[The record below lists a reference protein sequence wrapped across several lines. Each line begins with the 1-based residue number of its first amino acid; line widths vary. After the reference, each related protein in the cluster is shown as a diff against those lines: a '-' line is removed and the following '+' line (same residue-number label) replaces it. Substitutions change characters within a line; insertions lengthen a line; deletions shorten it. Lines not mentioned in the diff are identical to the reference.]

1 MKPSAKVRV
10 SKNFTIHLPKT
21 VAETVGIKEGDTLM
35 VTVEGRRIALEPL
48 PDPFE
53 LALKA
58 PKYAETTFQEFEEE
72 TEKIQSWLF
81 EK

>member
-10 SKNFTIHLPKT
+10 SENYTIHLPKT
-21 VAETVGIKEGDTLM
+21 VAEAAGVKEGDTLK
-35 VTVEGRRIALEPL
+35 VTVEERRIILEPL

-53 LALKA
+53 QALKA

-72 TEKIQSWLF
+72 SEKMQGGLF
-81 EK
+81 